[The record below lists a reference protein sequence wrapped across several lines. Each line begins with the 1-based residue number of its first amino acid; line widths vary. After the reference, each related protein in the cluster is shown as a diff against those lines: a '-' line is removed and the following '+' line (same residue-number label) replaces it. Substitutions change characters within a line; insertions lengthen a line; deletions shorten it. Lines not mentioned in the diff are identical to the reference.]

1 MKVKEIL
8 LLLIIIIVML
18 YFGVSNNKEGY
29 VDYMMP
35 NADMIKN
42 VRVVP
47 ETDRRTILSECYDSM
62 RKHETLFSIYDED
75 YKYEEISQDPKKS
88 MQQNVTRL
96 FPFLQKHDNELIKMT
111 KNHNKYVPTTTL
123 KELKDG
129 SLLKPLRDDL
139 EKIMNYEG
147 KSVMPKVTTSYDELI
162 KEAEAYEKEAA
173 RTGWKELRDDLY
185 RKAKNKRVDAAKK
198 KIEDSPA
205 DNANTPVDTEP
216 RITQEEIDARI
227 QFVELF
233 HIMQVIK
240 YQDLAVKEVY
250 NIATDYM
257 KQTYS
262 I

>member
-1 MKVKEIL
+1 MKIKEILL
-8 LLLIIIIVML
+8 LLLIIIIML

-47 ETDRRTILSECYDSM
+47 ETDRRTILSECYDSL

-88 MQQNVTRL
+88 MEQNIKRL
-96 FPFLQKHDNELIKMT
+96 HPFLQKHDNELIKMT

-123 KELKDG
+123 KQLKDG
-129 SLLKPLRDDL
+129 TLLKPLRDDL
-139 EKIMNYEG
+139 EKIKNYEG
-147 KSVMPKVTTSYDELI
+147 KSVMPNVTTSYDELI
-162 KEAEAYEKEAA
+162 KEAEAYEKEAS
-173 RTGWKELRDDLY
+173 RTAWKELRDDLY

-198 KIEDSPA
+198 KIEGTPA
-205 DNANTPVDTEP
+205 DNANTPVDTDP

-250 NIATDYM
+250 KIATDYM